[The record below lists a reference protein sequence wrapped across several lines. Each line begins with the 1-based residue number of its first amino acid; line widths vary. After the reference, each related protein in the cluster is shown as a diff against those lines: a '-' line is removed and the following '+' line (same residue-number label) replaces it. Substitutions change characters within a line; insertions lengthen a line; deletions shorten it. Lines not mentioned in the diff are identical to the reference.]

1 MEGAFYAHEARSL
14 YSKSFYQQ
22 TAAGFAGRPNREEEL
37 VHIYDLDTPALVINL
52 DVLERNLRNM
62 AKHCADLGIAL
73 RGHTKSHKTPEIAK
87 MQLASGAQGIV
98 CQKLG
103 DAEVMARAGIDDI
116 LVTYNI
122 VGKPKLRRLTE
133 LSRWARMR
141 VTVDSEDVAV
151 GISEQAQE
159 DGANIE
165 VLVELDTGGQ
175 RTGVQSPQA
184 ALELGKRIMDL
195 PGLTLKGLMT
205 YPSHLR
211 AKPFIQEAV
220 ALFQSVG
227 LPCPVISGGGTG
239 DEAISK
245 ELGCTETRSGSY
257 VYEGLTRVSQCRD
270 LNPER
275 CAVRVIVTV
284 VSVPTANRVIVDG
297 GMKTFVAFPPN
308 PYGAIIEY
316 PEAKMYG
323 MSVEHGHIDVSQC
336 SHRFRVGEKLSVIP
350 NHAESV
356 TNMHEVMIGMRNDEV
371 EEVWQIRGRGKVQ

>member
-1 MEGAFYAHEARSL
+1 M
-14 YSKSFYQQ
+14 
-22 TAAGFAGRPNREEEL
+22 N
-37 VHIYDLDTPALVINL
+37 IYELDTPALVINL

-62 AKHCADLGIAL
+62 AQHCAELGIAL
-73 RGHTKSHKTPEIAK
+73 RAHTKSHKTPEIAK

-116 LVTYNI
+116 LITYNI

-133 LSRWARMR
+133 LARWAKMR
-141 VTVDSEDVAV
+141 VTVDSLEVAE
-151 GISEQAQE
+151 GISAQAKE
-159 DGANIE
+159 DRVNIE

-184 ALELGKRIMDL
+184 ALELGRRIMDL
-195 PGLTLKGLMT
+195 PGLTLMGLMT

-211 AKPFIQEAV
+211 AKPFIQETV
-220 ALFQSVG
+220 TLFQNAG

-239 DEAISK
+239 NEAISK
-245 ELGCTETRSGSY
+245 EIGCTETRSGSY
-257 VYEGLTRVSQCRD
+257 VYEGMTRVRDHRD
-270 LNPER
+270 LSPER
-275 CAVRVIVTV
+275 CPVRVIVTV
-284 VSVPTANRVIVDG
+284 VSVPTPNRIIVDG

-308 PYGAIIEY
+308 PYGMIIEY
-316 PEAKMYG
+316 PEARMYA

-356 TNMHEVMIGMRNDEV
+356 TNMHEVMFAMRNNEV